1 MAAIPEE
8 QRASAAFLETLAG
21 AAPHETH
28 ISAVFVG
35 RDTAW
40 KMKKAVHLP
49 YLDFSTL
56 AARRHFLGR
65 ELALNRRTAPG
76 IYRDVVAI
84 RRAADG
90 ALGFAAGGEIVEWV
104 LRMAAVPAGDFFD
117 ELAARGAFTPTLAR
131 ALADTVAEFHD
142 ALAPVAGWDS
152 PGAFARLIAE
162 NDGAARAAGLAPAE
176 IADWVAQATRALDA
190 GRECLAARAGA
201 GLVRRAHGDLHLGNV
216 CLWHGRPTL
225 FDALE
230 FDETLATI
238 DLGYDIAFLLMDLD
252 QRVGRE
258 AANWVFNR
266 YVGRRADV
274 RLVTVLGLFL
284 SLRALVRAHVEAA
297 RSGAARSGAAGG
309 SYLAAARRYLAPPGA
324 GLVLAIGGLPGS
336 GKSTLA
342 RRLAPGLGPAPGAL
356 VLRSDDIRKRLHG
369 VAPETRLPTSAY
381 DQAANAAVQR
391 ALFAAA
397 VEAAAHH
404 VVILDA
410 SFLDPA
416 FRDAAAATA
425 GRLGVPFVG
434 IWLEAPHDV
443 LAARIA
449 ARRDDAS
456 DATLA
461 VLARMIA
468 TTPTPPPL
476 APGWHSLDAS
486 DGESAVAA
494 IRARLPPAV
503 LSVT

>member
-8 QRASAAFLETLAG
+8 QRASAAFLATLAG
-21 AAPHETH
+21 APPHETH

-35 RDTAW
+35 WDTAW

-90 ALGFAAGGEIVEWV
+90 ALGFSADGEIVEWV

-117 ELAARGAFTPTLAR
+117 RLATRGALTPTLAR
-131 ALADTVAEFHD
+131 ALADTVAEFHN

-162 NDGAARAAGLAPAE
+162 NETAARAAGLPPAD
-176 IADWVAQATRALDA
+176 IADWAAAATRALDA
-190 GRECLAARAGA
+190 GRAILAARAGA

-252 QRVGRE
+252 QRVSRE
-258 AANWVFNR
+258 AANGVFNR

-274 RLVTVLGLFL
+274 GLVTVLGLFL

-297 RSGAARSGAAGG
+297 RGGAAAGL
-309 SYLAAARRYLAPPGA
+309 SYLAAARRYLTPPGA
-324 GLVLAIGGLPGS
+324 GFVLAIGGLPGS

-342 RRLAPGLGPAPGAL
+342 RALAPRLGPAPGAL

-369 VAPETRLPTSAY
+369 VAPETRLPASAY
-381 DQAANAAVQR
+381 DQAAHAAVQR
-391 ALFAAA
+391 ALLAALG
-397 VEAAAHH
+397 EAAAHH

-416 FRDAAAATA
+416 FRDAAAAA
-425 GRLGVPFVG
+425 AARLGVPFVG
-434 IWLEAPHDV
+434 IWLEAPHDI

-449 ARRDDAS
+449 ARRDDSS

-476 APGWHSLDAS
+476 APGWHSLDVS
-486 DGESAVAA
+486 DGESAAAA
-494 IRARLPPAV
+494 IRARLPPAA